1 MTATQNTGA
10 DRPILVGVDG
20 TRAAES
26 AVLYAAREAD
36 RAGAPLRILHVI
48 PELPRGA
55 VPGVVDPAAIDELD
69 PRLQHRRDHVLGA
82 ARGIAHQLLPD
93 ARVST
98 AVVTGE
104 RVSALLTASEQARL
118 VVLGAPWHST
128 VDRLVTG
135 SVVGGVAA
143 RAAVPVIAVPEGWSS
158 TSEHGR
164 VVVAVKA
171 PDAPE
176 AGPLIAAGVA
186 LAAERKATLSILHAW
201 EFPVVYDNMIAT
213 TFEEEAWNETKRQT
227 LAGLVAGAAGSG
239 SGSGSEVTVD
249 YRLVHGQGAHAV
261 VAASQHADLVVIS
274 RRRHAFP
281 FGHLGAAGR
290 AVLRESRCPVVVLPP
305 HRPADESTAEDAGQG

>member
-1 MTATQNTGA
+1 MTATQSTGV

-20 TRAAES
+20 TTAAES

-36 RAGAPLRILHVI
+36 RTGAPLRILHVI
-48 PELPRGA
+48 PELPLGA
-55 VPGVVDPAAIDELD
+55 VPGVVDPAVVDELD

-82 ARGIAHQLLPD
+82 ARAVACELLPGE
-93 ARVST
+93 RVST

-118 VVLGAPWHST
+118 VVLGAPWHSA

-135 SVVGGVAA
+135 TVVGGVAA
-143 RAAVPVIAVPEGWSS
+143 RAAVPVIAVPAGWSS
-158 TSEHGR
+158 ASEHGR

-176 AGPLIAAGVA
+176 AGPLVTAGVA
-186 LAAERKATLSILHAW
+186 LAAERKARLSILHAW

-227 LAGLVAGAAGSG
+227 LAGLVADAADAAKA
-239 SGSGSEVTVD
+239 EVAVD

-261 VAASQHADLVVIS
+261 VAASEHADLVVIS

-305 HRPADESTAEDAGQG
+305 RRPADEPAAGDAGQG